1 MTLGKKRSHEEH
13 GSKSAVQAMAASPL
27 AVLLR
32 ICHAGLNY
40 GGGQAVWDSD
50 EVGVLRFALGLSG
63 KARDFVAFDVGAQRG
78 DYVEAALRVVGGR
91 LRAFS
96 FEPQDLSFEILRARF
111 ESDPRV
117 SLHKTAM
124 GKHGRRRG
132 AFLCQAGGKLRLALP
147 SK

>member
-1 MTLGKKRSHEEH
+1 
-13 GSKSAVQAMAASPL
+13 MAASPL